1 MYKIIYNMK
10 KTVLIG
16 LIIFLI
22 IIIPISFF
30 GCNYNTLVRLEERVK
45 QAWAQVENQY
55 QRRMDLIPN
64 LIKTVQGAA
73 DFERTVLT
81 EVTDARSKA
90 GQMQLKADDLTD
102 PDKFAKFQQAQDQL
116 SSAISRLLVVVERYP
131 ELKSNQNFLE
141 LQAQLEGTENRIS
154 VERKNFNDAV
164 QTYNSKV
171 RSFPINLVAGIFG
184 FKQME
189 YFKGREGSDRPPD
202 VEFEFNKKE
211 EKK

>member
-1 MYKIIYNMK
+1 
-10 KTVLIG
+10 
-16 LIIFLI
+16 
-22 IIIPISFF
+22 
-30 GCNYNTLVRLEERVK
+30 
-45 QAWAQVENQY
+45 
-55 QRRMDLIPN
+55 MDLIPN

-189 YFKGREGSDRPPD
+189 YFKGREGSEIPPD

>member
-1 MYKIIYNMK
+1 MK

>member
-1 MYKIIYNMK
+1 MK
-10 KTVLIG
+10 KTILVVL
-16 LIIFLI
+16 LVVLI
-22 IIIPISFF
+22 IIIIFGFF
-30 GCNYNTLVRLEERVK
+30 GCNYNRLVRLEETVK

-90 GQMQLKADDLTD
+90 GQMQINANDLTD

-131 ELKSNQNFLE
+131 EIKSNQNFLE

-154 VERKNFNDAV
+154 VERKNFNEAV
-164 QTYNSKV
+164 QAFNSKV
-171 RSFPINLVAGIFG
+171 RSFPTNIIAGMFG

-202 VEFEFNKKE
+202 VNFEFDKKQ